1 MCFFLERTALHYRYA
16 MCLSLRVTYTLQA
29 LPQRPGIQEMSKES
43 EALIAAAAEM
53 MYAVEYIKDARKA
66 LADLP
71 AARDESEADAKDRL
85 RVALAETHLSMLLAP
100 LTMCAVA
107 KKLAV
112 IPHH

>member
-1 MCFFLERTALHYRYA
+1 MN
-16 MCLSLRVTYTLQA
+16 
-29 LPQRPGIQEMSKES
+29 
-43 EALIAAAAEM
+43 
-53 MYAVEYIKDARKA
+53 AVEYIKDARKA

-71 AARDESEADAKDRL
+71 GARDESEADARSRL
-85 RVALAETHLSMLLAP
+85 LAALAESHLSMLLAL